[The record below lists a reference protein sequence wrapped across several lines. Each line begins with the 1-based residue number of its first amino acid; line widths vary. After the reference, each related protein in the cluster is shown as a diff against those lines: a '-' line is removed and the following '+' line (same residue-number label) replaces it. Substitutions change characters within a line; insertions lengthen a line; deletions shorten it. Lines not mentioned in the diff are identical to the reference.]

1 MGDAYR
7 EIMVKRPTVGWRKM
21 AKTMFPICAVLFIL
35 LGLFFWPSLIVGV
48 AFILLAVFLSPR
60 FDVEYEY
67 LYVDG
72 ELDIDVIYNKQK
84 RKKVGSWDMEQL
96 EILAPANS
104 HALDFYKN
112 NQSIKLNDYTSQQAP
127 EKSYILVFSKE
138 NGQEM
143 IEVELDDAVIADIR
157 RLAPRKISMV

>member
-1 MGDAYR
+1 MGEGYR

-21 AKTMFPICAVLFIL
+21 AQVLFPVGAAVFIL
-35 LGLFFWPSLIVGV
+35 IGLFFWPSLILGVG
-48 AFILLAVFLSPR
+48 FILLAVFLSPR

-84 RKKVGSWDMEQL
+84 RKKVGTWDMEQL

-143 IEVELDDAVIADIR
+143 IEVELDNAIISDIR
-157 RLAPRKISMV
+157 LLSPRKVSMV